1 MNMTG
6 VTMTDGFA
14 SWEAT
19 VISTHGLLE
28 NLGLL
33 LNYLDSLSVALLP
46 TVGVA
51 GPCLAAA
58 SVSKS
63 DSAFRHTNQPGT
75 TTKEIR
81 RKVAGF

>member
-1 MNMTG
+1 
-6 VTMTDGFA
+6 MTDGFA

-28 NLGLL
+28 DLGLI
-33 LNYLDSLSVALLP
+33 LNYSDSILVASLP
-46 TVGVA
+46 TVGVT

-75 TTKEIR
+75 TTKKIH